1 MKADFGIMINNHIE
15 KITNSLFAF
24 APGIFSKHPVLFA
37 YLYGSYATGIVH
49 PFSDLDI
56 GIYIEKVPDRKYL
69 ELELSLSLEI
79 DAGVETSIASE
90 VRIIN
95 NLPLVILGKMI
106 TEGALIYSRDE
117 VVRVDFETSVRSAYF
132 DFLPVI
138 QNYHRTYIETFR

>member
-1 MKADFGIMINNHIE
+1 MTDTRVK
-15 KITNSLFAF
+15 KIKNSLFAI

-37 YLYGSYATGIVH
+37 YLYGSYATGVVH

-56 GIYIEKVPDRKYL
+56 GIYIDKVPDSKHL

-79 DAGVETSIASE
+79 DANIESGVASE

-95 NLPLVILGKMI
+95 NLPLVILGKTI

-117 VVRVDFETSVRSAYF
+117 IIRVDFETSVRSAYF

-138 QNYHRTYIETFR
+138 QRYHSTYIDSVC

>member
-1 MKADFGIMINNHIE
+1 MSDTRVE
-15 KITNSLFAF
+15 KIKNSLFAI

-37 YLYGSYATGIVH
+37 YLYGSYATGVVH

-56 GIYIEKVPDRKYL
+56 GIYIDKVPDSKHL

-79 DAGVETSIASE
+79 DANIESVVASE

-95 NLPLVILGKMI
+95 NLPLVILGKTI

-117 VVRVDFETSVRSAYF
+117 IIRVDFETSVRSAYF

-138 QNYHRTYIETFR
+138 QRYHSTYIDSVC

>member
-1 MKADFGIMINNHIE
+1 MKPLKNVRVN
-15 KITNSLFAF
+15 KIRDSLSAI
-24 APGIFSKHPVLFA
+24 APGIFSKYPVLFA
-37 YLYGSYATGIVH
+37 YLYGSYASGVVH

-79 DAGVETSIASE
+79 DAGMETGIASE

-117 VVRVDFETSVRSAYF
+117 VIRVDFETSVRSAYF

-138 QNYHRTYIETFR
+138 IKYQNTYVDSIVY

>member
-1 MKADFGIMINNHIE
+1 MSDTRVE
-15 KITNSLFAF
+15 KIKNSLFAI

-37 YLYGSYATGIVH
+37 YLYGSYATGVVH

-56 GIYIEKVPDRKYL
+56 GIYIDKVPDSKHL

-79 DAGVETSIASE
+79 DANIESVVASE

-95 NLPLVILGKMI
+95 NLPLVILGKTI

-117 VVRVDFETSVRSAYF
+117 IIRVDFETSVRSAYF

-138 QNYHRTYIETFR
+138 QRYHSTYIDSIC

>member
-1 MKADFGIMINNHIE
+1 MIENARVN
-15 KITNSLFAF
+15 KIRDSLFAI

-37 YLYGSYATGIVH
+37 YLYGSYATGVIH

-56 GIYIEKVPDRKYL
+56 GIYVEKVPDRKYL

-79 DAGVETSIASE
+79 DACLEIAIASE

-95 NLPLVILGKMI
+95 KFPLVILGKMI
-106 TEGALIYSRDE
+106 TEGVLIYSRNE

-138 QNYHRTYIETFR
+138 QNYHRTYIESFR

>member
-1 MKADFGIMINNHIE
+1 MTDTRVE
-15 KITNSLFAF
+15 KIKNSLFAI

-37 YLYGSYATGIVH
+37 YLYGSYATGVVH

-56 GIYIEKVPDRKYL
+56 GIYIDKVPDSKHL

-79 DAGVETSIASE
+79 DANIESGVASE

-95 NLPLVILGKMI
+95 NLPLVILGKTI

-117 VVRVDFETSVRSAYF
+117 IIRVDFETSVRSAYF

-138 QNYHRTYIETFR
+138 QRYHSTYIDSVC

>member
-1 MKADFGIMINNHIE
+1 MTDTRVE
-15 KITNSLFAF
+15 KIKKSLFAI

-37 YLYGSYATGIVH
+37 YLYGSYATGVVH

-56 GIYIEKVPDRKYL
+56 GIYIDKVPDSKHL

-79 DAGVETSIASE
+79 DANIESGVASE

-95 NLPLVILGKMI
+95 NLPLVILGKTI

-117 VVRVDFETSVRSAYF
+117 IIRVDFETSVRSAYF

-138 QNYHRTYIETFR
+138 QRYHSTYIDSVC

>member
-1 MKADFGIMINNHIE
+1 MTDTRVE
-15 KITNSLFAF
+15 KIKNSLFAI

-37 YLYGSYATGIVH
+37 YLYGSYATGVVH

-56 GIYIEKVPDRKYL
+56 GIYIDKVPDSKHL

-79 DAGVETSIASE
+79 DANIESVVASE

-117 VVRVDFETSVRSAYF
+117 IIRVDFETSVRSAYF

-138 QNYHRTYIETFR
+138 QRYHSTYIDSVC

>member
-1 MKADFGIMINNHIE
+1 MSDTRVE
-15 KITNSLFAF
+15 KIKNSLFAI

-37 YLYGSYATGIVH
+37 YLYGSYATGVVH

-56 GIYIEKVPDRKYL
+56 GIYIDKLPDSKHL

-79 DAGVETSIASE
+79 DANIESGVASE

-95 NLPLVILGKMI
+95 NLPLVILGKTI

-117 VVRVDFETSVRSAYF
+117 IIRVDFETSVRSAYF

-138 QNYHRTYIETFR
+138 QRYHSTYIDSIC

>member
-1 MKADFGIMINNHIE
+1 MTDTRVE
-15 KITNSLFAF
+15 KIKNSLFAI
-24 APGIFSKHPVLFA
+24 ASGIFSKHPVLFA
-37 YLYGSYATGIVH
+37 YLYGSYATGVVH

-56 GIYIEKVPDRKYL
+56 GIYIDKVPDSKHL

-79 DAGVETSIASE
+79 DANIESGVASE

-95 NLPLVILGKMI
+95 NLPLVILGKTI

-117 VVRVDFETSVRSAYF
+117 IIRVDFETSVRSAYF

-138 QNYHRTYIETFR
+138 QRYHSTYIDSVC